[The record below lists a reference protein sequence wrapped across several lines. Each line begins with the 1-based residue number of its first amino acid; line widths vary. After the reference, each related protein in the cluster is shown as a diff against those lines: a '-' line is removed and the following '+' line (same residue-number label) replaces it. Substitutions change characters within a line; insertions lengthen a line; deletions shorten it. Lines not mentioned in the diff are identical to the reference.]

1 MRTTA
6 AATRLSDEDAIKH
19 TWSRFS
25 NAWQRGDAREVTAV
39 FDPDGDHR
47 MLAGGGRVVQGR
59 PELERAFTRAFAQR
73 AGNCRRTLQ
82 CALTSVRFL
91 EPDLAIVDGTLTFGP
106 RTQADGQALPA
117 GEEPFTAV
125 MRRRQDEGWSIAACR
140 AGSLQPQ

>member
-1 MRTTA
+1 MRTT

-59 PELERAFTRAFAQR
+59 SELERAFTRAFAHR
-73 AGNCRRTLQ
+73 SGNTRRTLE

-91 EPDLAIVDGTLTFGP
+91 QPDLAIVDGTLMFGP
-106 RTQADGQALPA
+106 RAQVDGRPLPA

-125 MRRRQDEGWSIAACR
+125 MRRHDEGWSIAACR

>member
-1 MRTTA
+1 MRN

-25 NAWQRGDAREVTAV
+25 NAWQRGDVREVTAV
-39 FDPDGDHR
+39 FEPDGDHR

-59 PELERAFTRAFAQR
+59 SALERAFSRAFAHRSGASQ
-73 AGNCRRTLQ
+73 RTLE

-91 EPDLAIVDGTLTFGP
+91 QSDLAIVDGTLTFGP
-106 RTQADGQALPA
+106 RQQAGDHLLPI

-125 MRRRQDEGWSIAACR
+125 MRRQEDGWSIAACR

>member
-1 MRTTA
+1 MLST
-6 AATRLSDEDAIKH
+6 ATRPIDDEDAIKD

-25 NAWQRGDAREVTAV
+25 NAWQRGDVGEIAAV

-47 MLAGGGRVVQGR
+47 LLAAGGRVVQGR
-59 PELERAFTRAFAQR
+59 PELERAFARAFAQR
-73 AGNCRRTLQ
+73 SGNCRRTLR

-91 EPDLAIVDGTLTFGP
+91 QSDVAIVDGTLTFGP
-106 RTQADGQALPA
+106 RVHAQGRPLPA

-125 MRRRQDEGWSIAACR
+125 MRRQDQGWSIAACR

>member
-1 MRTTA
+1 MRATA
-6 AATRLSDEDAIKH
+6 TATRLTDEDAIKH

-25 NAWQRGDAREVTAV
+25 NAWQRGDVREVTAV

-59 PELERAFTRAFAQR
+59 TELARAFAR
-73 AGNCRRTLQ
+73 AFAHRPGTCQRTLE

-91 EPDLAIVDGTLTFGP
+91 QPDLAIVDGTLTFGP
-106 RTQADGQALPA
+106 REQADGHLLPA

-125 MRRRQDEGWSIAACR
+125 MRRQLEGWSIAACR

>member
-1 MRTTA
+1 MRS

-25 NAWQRGDAREVTAV
+25 NAWQRGDVREVTAV

-59 PELERAFTRAFAQR
+59 PELERAFARAFAHRSRTSQ
-73 AGNCRRTLQ
+73 RTLQ

-91 EPDLAIVDGTLTFGP
+91 QPDLAIVDGTLTFGP
-106 RTQADGQALPA
+106 RQQVDGQPLPA

-125 MRRRQDEGWSIAACR
+125 MRRQDEGWSIAACR

>member
-1 MRTTA
+1 MRGT
-6 AATRLSDEDAIKH
+6 ATRLSDEDAIKH

-25 NAWQRGDAREVTAV
+25 NAWQRGDVREVTAV

-47 MLAGGGRVVQGR
+47 MLSGGGRVVQGR
-59 PELERAFTRAFAQR
+59 NELARAFERAFAHRPGSCQ
-73 AGNCRRTLQ
+73 RTLE

-91 EPDLAIVDGTLTFGP
+91 QADLALVDGTLTFGP
-106 RTQADGQALPA
+106 RDQPDGHVLPA

-125 MRRRQDEGWSIAACR
+125 MRRQEDGWSIAACR

>member
-1 MRTTA
+1 MRS

-25 NAWQRGDAREVTAV
+25 NAWQRGDVREVTAV

-59 PELERAFTRAFAQR
+59 PELERAFTRAFAHRSRTSQ
-73 AGNCRRTLQ
+73 RTLQ

-91 EPDLAIVDGTLTFGP
+91 QPDLAIVDGTLTFGP
-106 RTQADGQALPA
+106 REQVDGQPLPA

-125 MRRRQDEGWSIAACR
+125 MRRQDEGWSIAACR

>member
-1 MRTTA
+1 MQAT
-6 AATRLSDEDAIKH
+6 ATRLSDEDAIKH

-25 NAWQRGDAREVTAV
+25 NAWQRGDVREVTAV

-59 PELERAFTRAFAQR
+59 SELARAFERAFAHRPGTCQ
-73 AGNCRRTLQ
+73 RTLE
-82 CALTSVRFL
+82 CALTSMRFL
-91 EPDLAIVDGTLTFGP
+91 QPDLAIVDGTLTFGP
-106 RTQADGQALPA
+106 REQADGHVLPA

-125 MRRRQDEGWSIAACR
+125 MRRQEEGWSIAACR

>member
-6 AATRLSDEDAIKH
+6 TRLSEEDAIRH

-25 NAWQRGDAREVTAV
+25 NAWQRGDVREVAAV

-47 MLAGGGRVVQGR
+47 LLAGGGRVLQGR
-59 PELERAFTRAFAQR
+59 PELERAFARAFAQR
-73 AGNCRRTLQ
+73 PGTCRRTLE

-91 EPDLAIVDGTLTFGP
+91 QPDLAIVDGTLTFGP
-106 RTQADGQALPA
+106 RVQDGHPLPA
-117 GEEPFTAV
+117 GDEPFTAV
-125 MRRRQDEGWSIAACR
+125 MRRQEEGWSIAACR

>member
-6 AATRLSDEDAIKH
+6 ARLSEEDAIRR

-25 NAWQRGDAREVTAV
+25 NAWQRGDVREVAAV

-59 PELERAFTRAFAQR
+59 PELERAFARAFSHR
-73 AGNCRRTLQ
+73 SGNCRRTLE

-91 EPDLAIVDGTLTFGP
+91 QPDLAIVDGTLTFGP
-106 RTQADGQALPA
+106 RVQVDGRPLPA
-117 GEEPFTAV
+117 GDEPFTAV
-125 MRRRQDEGWSIAACR
+125 MRRQEEGWSIAACR

>member
-1 MRTTA
+1 MRA
-6 AATRLSDEDAIKH
+6 AAARLSDEDAIKH

-25 NAWQRGDAREVTAV
+25 NAWQRGDVREVTAV

-59 PELERAFTRAFAQR
+59 HELERAFGRAFAHR
-73 AGNCRRTLQ
+73 SGRSSRTLE
-82 CALTSVRFL
+82 CVLTSVRFL
-91 EPDLAIVDGTLTFGP
+91 QSDLAIVDGTLTFGP
-106 RTQADGQALPA
+106 RERADGQPLPA

-125 MRRRQDEGWSIAACR
+125 MRRQDEGWSIAACR